1 MEKVTSIRIDREL
14 WKKAKILAIKR
25 GLVLKNLI
33 EELLSN
39 EVEADE
45 LLTNKPSFSQ
55 QLMDA
60 FKQARTE
67 GKVPLAISSSK
78 SPAELIR
85 EGRRD

>member
-1 MEKVTSIRIDREL
+1 MEKITSIRIDREL

-45 LLTNKPSFSQ
+45 LTNKLSFSQ

-60 FKQARTE
+60 LKQARTE
-67 GKVPLAISSSK
+67 GKVPSAIFSSK
-78 SPAELIR
+78 SPVELIR
-85 EGRRD
+85 EGRGD